1 MIFIF
6 FFYYFLLF
14 CALYFIIHCRKLQV
28 FLINYK
34 KKNIF
39 YFLTYNKNKKH
50 ILFRGDTMSN
60 NMDELFSNVK
70 KMVDSGNIPDDI
82 KQMMNNLSNSNNNT
96 SSNVSNDTNNS
107 NSTTNSNNSN
117 NANFNNNDLN
127 NILSQISPE
136 MLNNLGNMLNSSNQ
150 SNQNSSQNGNF
161 NFDMN
166 TIMKMKSIME
176 NMNNKNDPRA
186 NLLYS
191 LKPYLRDSKKD
202 KLDQYVN
209 LLNVSKIA
217 EFMNKN
223 NNDNKQ

>member
-1 MIFIF
+1 M
-6 FFYYFLLF
+6 
-14 CALYFIIHCRKLQV
+14 HK
-28 FLINYK
+28 
-34 KKNIF
+34 
-39 YFLTYNKNKKH
+39 
-50 ILFRGDTMSN
+50 LFRGDTMSN
-60 NMDELFSNVK
+60 NMDDIFANVK

-82 KQMMNNLSNSNNNT
+82 KQMMGNLQNNPNTQNSAP
-96 SSNVSNDTNNS
+96 SSG
-107 NSTTNSNNSN
+107 NSTT
-117 NANFNNNDLN
+117 DLN
-127 NILSQISPE
+127 NILSQVSPE
-136 MLNNLGNMLNSSNQ
+136 MINTIGNMLNSNNQ

-161 NFDMN
+161 NLDMN

-217 EFMNKN
+217 EFMN
-223 NNDNKQ
+223 NNDKKN

>member
-1 MIFIF
+1 
-6 FFYYFLLF
+6 
-14 CALYFIIHCRKLQV
+14 
-28 FLINYK
+28 
-34 KKNIF
+34 
-39 YFLTYNKNKKH
+39 
-50 ILFRGDTMSN
+50 MSN
-60 NMDELFSNVK
+60 NMDELFANVK

-82 KQMMNNLSNSNNNT
+82 KQMMNNLQSNS
-96 SSNVSNDTNNS
+96 S
-107 NSTTNSNNSN
+107 NSTNTSPSNG
-117 NANFNNNDLN
+117 NDLN
-127 NILSQISPE
+127 NMLGQISPE
-136 MLNNLGNMLNSSNQ
+136 MINNLSSMLNSST
-150 SNQNSSQNGNF
+150 QNSNNHNSNNSTSNL

-217 EFMNKN
+217 ELMN
-223 NNDNKQ
+223 NNPNSQNPKG